1 MIEVF
6 SWLKGAPAGDRTW
19 LVCGKGPSFER
30 HKEIPDLD
38 AKYATIG
45 LNHACRARHMMVAHM
60 IDANVLDELPDLEH
74 QAAYLLLPWQ
84 PHVQFKATTK
94 TLQDF
99 VNERADLRSFDSR
112 GRLLWYNCSTGEAP
126 RAGSPR
132 VPVAL
137 FSAEA
142 AVRILAMAG
151 VKTIRTLGIDG
162 GNKYASSFKDITP
175 FRGGHTTFDGQNKY
189 IQATVDKFKL
199 DYRPL

>member
-6 SWLKGAPAGDRTW
+6 SWLQNYPVGARAW
-19 LVCGKGPSFER
+19 LICGKGPSFEK
-30 HKEIPDLD
+30 HKTIPELD
-38 AKYATIG
+38 EKYATVG
-45 LNHACRARHMMVAHM
+45 LNHACRERHMLVAHM
-60 IDANVLDELPDLEH
+60 IDANVLDELPALER
-74 QAAYLLLPWQ
+74 QADWLLMPWQ
-84 PHVQFKATTK
+84 PHVQFKATAK

-112 GRLLWYNCSTGEAP
+112 GRLLWYNCSTGKAP
-126 RAGSPR
+126 RAGSPS
-132 VPVAL
+132 VPVAM

-142 AVRILAMAG
+142 VVRILAMAG

-175 FRGGHTTFDGQNKY
+175 FRGGHTTFDGQEKY
-189 IQATVDKFKL
+189 IKATVEKFKL